1 MYKYF
6 LPVVA
11 VFFWLNAVSQQS
23 IESARSKVG
32 QEITVSGIVTNG
44 GELGLIRYF
53 QDKTAGLSAYG
64 SAGATLQRGDS
75 VTISGVLKD
84 YRNLLEIDPI
94 SSVITHSSNNRIPQP
109 KVVTV
114 DQVGEN
120 YESQL
125 VQINNVQF
133 VNPSGTFE
141 GDKNYSLTD
150 GEKSFEIR
158 INRNA
163 ETIVGQQIPT
173 GLFNLVGILSQFSY
187 NQNDVTNGYQLL
199 PRDMNDFLLTGSVN
213 ITSPV
218 SVENIT
224 KDGFTLSW
232 KTNSDAIPEVTY
244 GITSNKNEWRD
255 LTSGTTTFVNGEY
268 LQQVQLSGL
277 EPGSVVYAQPYAH
290 FSTDTAFASVA
301 AYATESNST
310 GSIKVYFN
318 SDVDTSFAVHN
329 YAENIGGALDDTLV
343 AYIDRA
349 TESID
354 FAIYSFSN
362 IASASVPEALN
373 RASARGVQIRLIAC
387 GTNQNSGLNSL
398 KTEIPV
404 LVAPDENNRDGI
416 MHNKFAV
423 LDAESADPEKP
434 LVWTGS
440 TNISY
445 NQIVTDANNMIFI
458 QDQALARAYKI
469 EFEEMWGGSSAQPN
483 EVNAKFGAEK
493 SDNTPHEFVIGGN
506 RVECYFSPSDG
517 TNQQIINAI
526 GSADNNLNVS
536 TMLITRTDV
545 ALAIENAKIR
555 GSAVNVL
562 TEGDANTETVNSI
575 LRNALG
581 NDSYIFDVEYG
592 ILHHKYAV
600 IDNNKKELDPL
611 VVTGS
616 HNWSNSANEIND
628 ENTLI
633 IHDEDIANQYYQNF
647 AARFQVNN
655 GILATNIRTT
665 INHTEIEIYPNP
677 ARSNIKI
684 VAREEISGI
693 SIFNLSGIKILEAE
707 CGNSTTHD
715 MKISSLSP
723 GLYFMKVN
731 LASGKNLS
739 HKIMVSK

>member
-1 MYKYF
+1 MHKYF

-32 QEITVSGIVTNG
+32 QGITVSGVVSNG

-53 QDKTAGLSAYG
+53 QDETAGLSAYG
-64 SAGATLQRGDS
+64 SAGADLQRGDS
-75 VTISGVLKD
+75 VTISGILKD

-94 SSVITHSSNNRIPQP
+94 SSVTVHSSNNPVLQP

-114 DQVGEN
+114 DQIGEM

-133 VNPSGTFE
+133 VNPSGTFD

-163 ETIVGQQIPT
+163 ETIVGRQIPT

-187 NQNDVTNGYQLL
+187 NQNDVINGYQLL

-213 ITSPV
+213 IISPV
-218 SVENIT
+218 FVQNIT
-224 KDGFTLSW
+224 KNGFTLTW
-232 KTNSDAIPEVTY
+232 KTDSEAMPEVIY
-244 GITSNKNEWRD
+244 GTTSNRNEWRD
-255 LTSGTTTFVNGEY
+255 ITSGTTTFVNGEY

-277 EPGSVVYAQPYAH
+277 EPGSVVYALPYTYISA
-290 FSTDTAFASVA
+290 DTVFASVA

-318 SDVDTSFAVHN
+318 SEVDTSYAIHT
-329 YAENIGGALDDTLV
+329 YAENIGRALDDTLV
-343 AYIDRA
+343 AYIYRA

-362 IASASVPEALN
+362 ITSASVPEALN
-373 RASARGVQIRLIAC
+373 RARGCGVQVRVIAC

-398 KTEIPV
+398 NSEIPV
-404 LVAPDENNRDGI
+404 LIAPDYNNRDGI
-416 MHNKFAV
+416 MHNKFTV
-423 LDAESADPEKP
+423 IDAESADSQKP

-440 TNISY
+440 TNVSY
-445 NQIVTDANNMIFI
+445 NQIVSDANNMIFI

-469 EFEEMWGGSSAQPN
+469 EFEEMWGSSSAQPN
-483 EVNAKFGAEK
+483 EANAKFGAEK

-506 RVECYFSPSDG
+506 RVESYFSLSDG

-526 GSADNNLNVS
+526 NSADNNLNVS

-545 ALAIENAKIR
+545 ALTIENAKIR
-555 GSAVNVL
+555 GIAVM
-562 TEGDANTETVNSI
+562 
-575 LRNALG
+575 
-581 NDSYIFDVEYG
+581 Y
-592 ILHHKYAV
+592 
-600 IDNNKKELDPL
+600 
-611 VVTGS
+611 
-616 HNWSNSANEIND
+616 
-628 ENTLI
+628 
-633 IHDEDIANQYYQNF
+633 
-647 AARFQVNN
+647 
-655 GILATNIRTT
+655 
-665 INHTEIEIYPNP
+665 
-677 ARSNIKI
+677 
-684 VAREEISGI
+684 
-693 SIFNLSGIKILEAE
+693 
-707 CGNSTTHD
+707 
-715 MKISSLSP
+715 
-723 GLYFMKVN
+723 
-731 LASGKNLS
+731 
-739 HKIMVSK
+739 